1 MGILLYQ
8 NDKIVGVFETL
19 RLAEDMA
26 TGIMKNGWARNFYA
40 VEYKKNSCIKVRTVQ
55 INNIGEDVSDEEIE
69 SDSEES
75 IDSEIAN
82 KRKAENIKDK
92 HQINILKL
100 EKEKIIES
108 KNKYEIDL
116 KLYNNFKENLEN
128 DINFEIP
135 ELFKQK
141 YKIFHQLE
149 QQNNLSWETFCLMH
163 KEEDFH
169 GNFSNIFQIVDHFEN
184 NFENNFINDVSS
196 ESSDSESESSNKSD
210 DVIEIIE
217 VVRSAESESD

>member
-26 TGIMKNGWARNFYA
+26 TGIMKNGWANNFYA
-40 VEYKKNSCIKVRTVQ
+40 VEYKKNSCIKVRTVR
-55 INNIGEDVSDEEIE
+55 INNIYVTDEEIE

-82 KRKAENIKDK
+82 KKKTENIKDK